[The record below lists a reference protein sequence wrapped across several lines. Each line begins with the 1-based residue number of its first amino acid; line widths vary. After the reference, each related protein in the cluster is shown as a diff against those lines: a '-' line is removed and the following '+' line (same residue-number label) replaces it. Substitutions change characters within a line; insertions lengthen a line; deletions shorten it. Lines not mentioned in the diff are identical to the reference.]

1 LHRFD
6 GFAGSEDV
14 RRAHFDAFAPV
25 CPRCARAG
33 ELARL
38 TIAALRRCSED
49 GDDILDAVLHCP
61 RPQCRHEYPV
71 IDGLPVI
78 VPELRRLLTDRGVEL
93 LLRGDLDP
101 VLESLIGDA
110 LGPDSWLDVLRQ
122 TLSTYG
128 WDGYADLDPAEP
140 DAPGATPGTAPGAA
154 VRCLGRLAALAAPG
168 GPDVGRVLDAGCG
181 AGRTAF
187 ALAQQHPAAL
197 VLGIDTHLGL
207 LRLARSAA
215 AGRVSYPRRRNGLVY
230 DRRSFP
236 VALAGAGRVDF
247 WACDALAL
255 PFAPAAAGLVLSLN
269 LFDAVTDPPA
279 LLQSL
284 ARVLRPGGR
293 LLLGTPFDWA
303 ARATPVEAWV
313 GGHSQRGEDAGEPMT
328 RLRALLGTGLPL
340 DLVAED
346 PDWPW
351 QTRLHDR
358 ATVHYR
364 CHLLA
369 LDRGAAA

>member
-1 LHRFD
+1 M
-6 GFAGSEDV
+6 

-33 ELARL
+33 EAARL
-38 TIAALRRCSED
+38 TIAALRRASPD
-49 GDDILDAVLHCP
+49 GEDILDAVLHCP
-61 RPQCRHEYPV
+61 RPHCRHEYPV
-71 IDGLPVI
+71 IDGMPVI
-78 VPELRRLLTDRGVEL
+78 VPDLRRLLMDRGIEL
-93 LLRGDLDP
+93 LLRSDLDP
-101 VLESLIGDA
+101 MLESLIGDA
-110 LGPDSWLDVLRQ
+110 IGPDSWLDVHRQ

-128 WDGYADLDPAEP
+128 WDSYADLDPAE
-140 DAPGATPGTAPGAA
+140 APAGASAGTPGAA
-154 VRCLGRLAALAAPG
+154 VRCLGRLARMAP
-168 GPDVGRVLDAGCG
+168 PPVDVVRVIDAGCG

-197 VLGIDTHLGL
+197 VLGIDMHLGL
-207 LRLARSAA
+207 LRLARAA
-215 AGRVSYPRRRNGLVY
+215 ASGRVCYPRRRSGLVY

-236 VALAGAGRVDF
+236 VALPGAGRVDF

-255 PFAPAAAGLVLSLN
+255 PFAAAAADLVLSLN

-293 LLLGTPFDWA
+293 LLLGTPFDWS

-313 GGHSQRGEDAGEPMT
+313 GGHSQRADDAGEPAA
-328 RLRALLGTGLPL
+328 RLRALLGGVVPL
-340 DLVAED
+340 DFIAGE

-351 QTRLHDR
+351 HTRLHDR
-358 ATVHYR
+358 AMVQYS
-364 CHLLA
+364 CDLLA
-369 LDRGAAA
+369 LGRAGG